1 MTIQLTDAALYYKE
15 EVHQKQAWNWLQQ
28 QLTTDQLE
36 EFAKQYRNKRASYV
50 YVTKRQLAEVW
61 GCSVTVIEDNEIL
74 ELNKCLETFEITTP
88 SRIRHFLS
96 QTAHESGGGR
106 WKREISDGW
115 YLEGRTD
122 IGNTQPGDGPKY
134 KGAGYIQLS
143 GRYNYKKLSDYLN
156 DPRVMEGVDYVAKTY
171 PFTSA
176 GYWWVSNGMNKL
188 CDTNP
193 TVEQVTLRVNG
204 GYNGLDDRK
213 HYYYICQRVI

>member
-1 MTIQLTDAALYYKE
+1 MTIQLTDAAFHYKE
-15 EVHQKQAWNWLQQ
+15 EEHQKQALIWLQQ
-28 QLTTDQLE
+28 QLTADQIE
-36 EFAKQYRNKRASYV
+36 EFAKRYRNKRASYV

-88 SRIRHFLS
+88 FRIRHFLS

-134 KGAGYIQLS
+134 KGAGYIQLT
-143 GRYNYKKLSDYLN
+143 GRYNYQKLSDYLN

-176 GYWWVSNGMNKL
+176 GYWWVSNEMNEL

-213 HYYYICQRVI
+213 EYYYICQRVI

>member
-1 MTIQLTDAALYYKE
+1 MTIQLTDAAFHYKE
-15 EVHQKQAWNWLQQ
+15 EEHQKQALIWLQQ
-28 QLTTDQLE
+28 QLTADQIE
-36 EFAKQYRNKRASYV
+36 EFAKRYRNKRASYV
-50 YVTKRQLAEVW
+50 YVTKLQLAEVW

-134 KGAGYIQLS
+134 KGAGYIQLT
-143 GRYNYKKLSDYLN
+143 GRYNYQKLSDYLN

-176 GYWWVSNGMNKL
+176 GYWWVSNEMNEL

-204 GYNGLDDRK
+204 GYNGLTDRE
-213 HYYYICQRVI
+213 HYYTICQKVI